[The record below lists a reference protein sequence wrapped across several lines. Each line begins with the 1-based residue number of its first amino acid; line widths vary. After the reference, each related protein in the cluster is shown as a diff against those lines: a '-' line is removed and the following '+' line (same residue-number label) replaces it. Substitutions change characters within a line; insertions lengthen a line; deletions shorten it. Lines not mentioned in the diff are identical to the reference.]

1 MRELQASFLRRPVRV
16 FALFLFFLFTI
27 FLSFSLPAQEV
38 SADDWQD
45 ASEDILKYVAENY
58 QSEYGSSPEN
68 MNIAYGDTGKIYV
81 DVDLFAGNSSTYSEI
96 ENLCKNAPVV
106 YSVPVESDGSV
117 AVVEVSRG
125 LPLDESSPDLLTEEE
140 KQRIVENEGK
150 WTPVSV
156 FFTKNYRSLDQ
167 QTRDILNQNDFS
179 ADTPCILLGGIPG
192 IHQVMIAADVSP
204 DCVFLPLDSTSLT
217 ETDSSS
223 DSDPANRQ
231 AETDFR
237 ETYSFAELRKI
248 AESNKSE
255 ENKAETWERREKNNN
270 IIGIVVPVLCIAG
283 IGSVAAFLY
292 LRKKKQIS

>member
-1 MRELQASFLRRPVRV
+1 MREPHV
-16 FALFLFFLFTI
+16 FFLLSAI
-27 FLSFSLPAQEV
+27 FLSFSLSSQVV

-45 ASEDILKYVAENY
+45 ASEDILNYVADNY
-58 QSEYGSSPEN
+58 QSEYGSVPEN
-68 MNIAYGDTGKIYV
+68 MNIVYGDAGKIYV

-96 ENLCKNAPVV
+96 ENLCKSAPVV
-106 YSVPVESDGSV
+106 YSVPVEADGIA

-125 LPLDESSPDLLTEEE
+125 LPLNESSSDLLTEEE
-140 KQRIVENEGK
+140 KQRIVENEGR

-156 FFTKNYRSLDQ
+156 YFTKNYRSLDR
-167 QTRDILNQNDFS
+167 QTRDILHQNDLS
-179 ADTPCILLGGIPG
+179 ADTPCMLLGGIPG
-192 IHQVMIAADVSP
+192 IHQVMIAADVNP

-217 ETDSSS
+217 ETDSFS
-223 DSDPANRQ
+223 DSDPADSQ
-231 AETDFR
+231 AGTDFR

-248 AESNKSE
+248 AENNKSE